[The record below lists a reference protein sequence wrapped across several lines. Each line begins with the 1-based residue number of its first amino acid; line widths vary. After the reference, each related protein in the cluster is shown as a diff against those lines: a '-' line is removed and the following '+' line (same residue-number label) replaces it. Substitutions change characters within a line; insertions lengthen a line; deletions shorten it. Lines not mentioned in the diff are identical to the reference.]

1 MTQLTALETAIKITF
16 LDAIAKGLTTPEQ
29 ATTFIATPQFTR
41 MVTFYKNLLLTE
53 LIEQLMHPRHTKM
66 LFACLH

>member
-53 LIEQLMHPRHTKM
+53 LK
-66 LFACLH
+66 

>member
-1 MTQLTALETAIKITF
+1 MTQLTALETAIKMTF

-29 ATTFIATPQFTR
+29 SATFMTTPNFIR

-53 LIEQLMHPRHTKM
+53 LK
-66 LFACLH
+66 